1 METPNVELL
10 RQVLLEID
18 YQGWSPDV
26 IAYRGQEDRDGF
38 RHTAYGVE
46 GLAITEVHPKAVWHW
61 HPDPENEG
69 ADFAVLVTV
78 DGSLKKP
85 GRNASHVARKLLGLD
100 VEQAERLFGAATIE
114 ELRLVVDRLCA
125 GAS

>member
-1 METPNVELL
+1 MATPNVELL

-26 IAYRGQEDRDGF
+26 IAYRGAVDRDGF
-38 RHTAYGVE
+38 RHTTYGVE
-46 GLAITEVHPKAVWHW
+46 GHAIIEAHPKAVWHW

-69 ADFAVLVTV
+69 AEFAVLVSA

-85 GRNASHVARKLLGLD
+85 GRNASYMARKLLGLD
-100 VEQAERLFGAATIE
+100 PEQADWPFGARTIDE
-114 ELRLVVDRLCA
+114 VRRIVGELCA
-125 GAS
+125 GAP